1 MALSLRD
8 VKRILNQVRQS
19 TPSNDFNLID
29 IWTEYEGGNSKSSKL
44 KYMCFEIE
52 VMDPNTGETHHLYK
66 AIKFARVERLPKSAK
81 QSTSF
86 MEMMA
91 QVLSAAYEQGYNMVT
106 VIANIIEPVPVGLL
120 FLYGVQGVADTME
133 EAKKRADRDFKG
145 FIGAM
150 QGTFRVLHL
159 RQMTAEEAEWL
170 RSKMNKMEYMTAVRG
185 IPKASDDGENAGNK
199 GMGGSSLNP
208 DAQGTLEEIITA
220 MADYEYVIEVLSTPV
235 YVSTLEAWNTKTQK
249 QMTEWYGQLQGTKGL
264 SFNISIPMMYMAS
277 TGMNQGYSRSYT
289 DSTTQSYTQGES
301 YNTGYSQNV
310 GESLSQSLGES
321 FGISQGE
328 NVSQSHGTS
337 HSVSESV
344 GQSQTVGYS
353 EGISHSQSVGQTQ
366 GITQGISRGYS
377 QGVSNGV
384 SSGISIGNS
393 MGQSL
398 GSSLGTSEG
407 VSASQGLSSNTG
419 LSYGQGISV
428 GESQNLSNS
437 MNVGKSYGESLGSSM
452 NVSQGQ
458 SAGISHSIGQN
469 QSVGYGTSEG
479 VSIGNSANM
488 GESAS
493 ANRGNS
499 LNVSQ
504 GTNYGLNASGGVSS
518 NAGSSMNHSSG
529 VSWGENASGSVG
541 NNYSHSDS
549 VNSSTSI
556 GGNVGVGGHTPG
568 GSMGGAT
575 TGGAGLNLGGNIGHS
590 SGVGEST
597 SSGVSVSGSNG
608 FSSGGSSSDS
618 AGFSQSGGASFNSGG
633 SYGNSFSASGGVNNS
648 ASYGQNASQ
657 GESIGYNTGI
667 SQNNSSGVSES
678 YSTNDG
684 VSYSQGYG
692 ASYGQNQGMSYSNGM
707 SVGEGSSIGKS
718 QNLSNSMSNGQSASY
733 GNTQGTSMGQSASDS
748 VSISITQ
755 NKGTSSTSS
764 MSQSVTASES
774 LSNSV
779 SRSESLGQN
788 YSNSISQGVSQ
799 SRGVTDGTSDS
810 VSYGKSSSESYTQ
823 SVSNGTGKSWGES
836 QSLSQGTS
844 YGESNGRSMGTS
856 LGTTGG
862 YSQGTSG
869 SMGIAPSIGYNKSYQ
884 WMDQQVKDILELL
897 EYQNERLKKALRGA
911 GAFYTYCYIACPDMN
926 ALATAQAA
934 AKASWQND
942 FALTNPLQVLDLT
955 PEEQSHLLYHFTAFS
970 SDITRENVSGVSE
983 YKYATVLLPNEYVAY
998 THLPRVSEGGIDTNI
1013 NDVPKF
1019 RVLGNMQ
1026 GNIYMGRI
1034 LNAERYTFNNGY
1046 RTQFDYRLN
1055 IDELMHGMFV
1065 GQSRSGKTVAA
1076 MRFVK
1081 ELAASRRT
1089 ETGKRLRIVCL
1100 DPKQD
1105 WRGIARFVEPD
1116 RFRFYSMGNYMFNPI
1131 NLNPCKIPRG
1141 VQPQYWIDGIINI
1154 YCRAYGLLERGK
1166 QMLSEVF
1173 YDLYEKAGV
1182 FAAADDEDW
1191 MDKVPELSK
1200 KISFAKVYQAME
1212 AKKSALDDPSKG
1224 RAGNDTRDAYAR
1236 LLERLSC
1243 FARPYSIER
1252 RLFSHTDED
1261 YRNTAPG
1268 ANYIGDAD
1276 GYGVDELIGEDDV
1289 TVFESFGLES
1299 TFANFIFGIIT
1310 SGFYKVAK
1318 GFEKGFLHPSQY
1330 ETVLVIEEANKV
1342 LTGSDTAGTGG
1353 GGGMA
1358 SLSGQSEFEEIL
1370 DQSAGYGLFIVAITQ
1385 KPSMMPSSIIANCG
1399 LLFVGRLTTPDDV
1412 NLAVRMIGREERID
1426 DRDVVKW
1433 LPMSPTGW
1441 FICRSSRGYDFRNA
1455 EPVLVQIDPLN
1466 NASIS
1471 NGELDAI
1478 LAESIMRRAIRK
1490 ADAAVSD
1497 YGKAMR
1503 NVRNNIS
1510 A

>member
-8 VKRILNQVRQS
+8 VKRILNPVKQS

-29 IWTEYEGGNSKSSKL
+29 IWTEYDGGNSKSSKL

-52 VMDPNTGETHHLYK
+52 TMDPNTGETYHLYK
-66 AIKFARVERLPKSAK
+66 AVKFARVERLPKSAK

-86 MEMMA
+86 MDMMS
-91 QVLSAAYEQGYNMVT
+91 QVLAASYEQGYNMVT
-106 VIANIIEPVPVGLL
+106 VIANIVEPVPVGLL
-120 FLYGVQGVADTME
+120 FLYGVQGVADTIE
-133 EAKKRADRDFKG
+133 EAKLRADRDFKG

-150 QGTFRVLHL
+150 QGTFRVLHM
-159 RQMTAEEAEWL
+159 RNMTAEEAEWL

-185 IPKASDDGENAGNK
+185 IPKANDEGENMGNK
-199 GMGGSSLNP
+199 GMGGTNLNP

-235 YVSTLEAWNTKTQK
+235 YTSTLEAWSTRTQK
-249 QMTEWYGQLQGTKGL
+249 QMTEWYGQLQGTKAL
-264 SFNISIPMMYMAS
+264 SFSVSIPMMYMAS
-277 TGMNQGYSRSYT
+277 TGMSQGYSRSYT

-310 GESLSQSLGES
+310 GGSLSQSLGES

-328 NVSQSHGTS
+328 SVTQSQGTS

-344 GQSQTVGYS
+344 GQSQTLGYS

-366 GITQGISRGYS
+366 GITQGLSRGYS

-398 GSSLGTSEG
+398 GSSLGTSQG

-419 LSYGQGISV
+419 ISYGQGISE
-428 GESQNLSNS
+428 GQSQSLSNS
-437 MNVGKSYGESLGSSM
+437 MNAGLSYGESLGNST

-458 SAGISHSIGQN
+458 SAGLSHSVGQSQN
-469 QSVGYGTSEG
+469 VGYGTSENVNMG
-479 VSIGNSANM
+479 SSANV
-488 GESAS
+488 GENAS
-493 ANRGNS
+493 AN
-499 LNVSQ
+499 Q
-504 GTNYGLNASGGVSS
+504 GQNLGVNQGSSFGLNASGSVSS
-518 NAGSSMNHSSG
+518 NAGSSQGHSAGS
-529 VSWGENASGSVG
+529 SWGENHSTSGSTNASTGHTDSYGSNGSLQAKVPVLPLSG
-541 NNYSHSDS
+541 SLGVSNSNSDS
-549 VNSSTSI
+549 V
-556 GGNVGVGGHTPG
+556 
-568 GSMGGAT
+568 
-575 TGGAGLNLGGNIGHS
+575 S
-590 SGVGEST
+590 SGVGFSNSDGW
-597 SSGVSVSGSNG
+597 SSGGSASDSASFNQSTGAG
-608 FSSGGSSSDS
+608 FSSGGSYGSSFG
-618 AGFSQSGGASFNSGG
+618 ASGGVSSGG
-633 SYGNSFSASGGVNNS
+633 SYGQSVGM
-648 ASYGQNASQ
+648 
-657 GESIGYNTGI
+657 GESVGYGTGI
-667 SQNNSSGVSES
+667 SQNNSAGASES

-692 ASYGQNQGMSYSNGM
+692 ASYGQNQGMSYSNGV
-707 SVGEGSSIGKS
+707 STGEGSTIGKS

-733 GNTQGTSMGQSASDS
+733 GNTAGTSMGQSASDS
-748 VSISITQ
+748 VSISISQ
-755 NKGTSSTSS
+755 NRGTTSSSS

-779 SRSESLGQN
+779 SRSEGIGES
-788 YSNSISQGVSQ
+788 YSNSMSQGLSKSQ
-799 SRGVTDGTSDS
+799 GVTDGTSES
-810 VSYGKSSSESYTQ
+810 VSYGNSNSESYTQ
-823 SVSNGTGKSWGES
+823 SVSNGVGKSWGES
-836 QSLSQGTS
+836 KSMSQGSS

-862 YSQGTSG
+862 FTQGTSG

-897 EYQNERLKKALRGA
+897 EYQNERLKKALRGE

-934 AKASWQND
+934 AKASWQNN

-955 PEEQSHLLYHFTAFS
+955 PEEQAHLLYHFTAFS
-970 SDITRENVSGVSE
+970 TDITRENVYGVSE

-998 THLPRVSEGGIDTNI
+998 THPPRVSEGGIDTNI

-1019 RVLGNMQ
+1019 RVLGNMS

-1081 ELAASRRT
+1081 ELANSRRT

-1105 WRGIARFVEPD
+1105 WRGIARFVEPE
-1116 RFRFYSMGNYMFNPI
+1116 RFRFYSLGNHMFQPI

-1166 QMLSEVF
+1166 QMLSEAF

-1182 FAAADDEDW
+1182 FAVADDEDW

-1200 KISFAKVYQAME
+1200 KVTFAGVYKWMD
-1212 AKKSALDDPSKG
+1212 AKRASLDDPSNRGG
-1224 RAGNDTRDAYAR
+1224 RAGNDTKDAYAR
-1236 LLERLSC
+1236 LLERLQC

-1252 RLFSHTDED
+1252 RLFSRTDED
-1261 YRNTAPG
+1261 SLNKNPG
-1268 ANYIGDAD
+1268 DNHIGNGVGLGVDDLIGD
-1276 GYGVDELIGEDDV
+1276 DDV

-1299 TFANFIFGIIT
+1299 TFANFIFGVIT

-1318 GFEKGFLHPSQY
+1318 GFERGFLHPDQF
-1330 ETVLVIEEANKV
+1330 ETVLIIEEANKV
-1342 LTGSDTAGTGG
+1342 LTGNDAAGAGG

-1399 LLFVGRLTTPDDV
+1399 LLFVGRLTIPDDV

-1455 EPVLVQIDPLN
+1455 EPVLVEIEPLN
-1466 NASIS
+1466 NASIT
-1471 NGELDAI
+1471 NGELEAI
-1478 LAESIMRRAIRK
+1478 LAESIMKK
-1490 ADAAVSD
+1490 AAREADNMIHQLTAYA
-1497 YGKAMR
+1497 
-1503 NVRNNIS
+1503 
-1510 A
+1510 

>member
-1 MALSLRD
+1 MALSLKE
-8 VKRILNQVRQS
+8 VKQILNPVK
-19 TPSNDFNLID
+19 TTMPSNDFNLLD
-29 IWTEYEGGNSKSSKL
+29 VWTEYDGGNAKSSKL
-44 KYMCFEIE
+44 SYMCFEIE
-52 VMDPNTGETHHLYK
+52 TMDPNTGEKHHLYK
-66 AIKFARVERLPKSAK
+66 ALKFARVERLPKSAK

-86 MEMMA
+86 MDMMS
-91 QVLSAAYEQGYNMVT
+91 QVLSAAYEQGYNMIT
-106 VIANIIEPVPVGLL
+106 VIANIIEPVPIGLL
-120 FLYGVQGVADTME
+120 FLYGVQGVADTIE

-150 QGTFRVLHL
+150 QGTFRVLHI
-159 RQMTAEEAEWL
+159 RPMTAEEAEWL

-185 IPKASDDGENAGNK
+185 IPKASDAGEDAGNK
-199 GMGGSSLNP
+199 GMGGANLNP
-208 DAQGTLEEIITA
+208 DSQGTLEEIITA

-235 YVSTLEAWNTKTQK
+235 YVSTLEAWNTRTQK
-249 QMTEWYGQLQGTKGL
+249 QMTEWYGQMQGTKGL
-264 SFNISIPMMYMAS
+264 SFNVSIPMMYMAS
-277 TGMNQGYSRSYT
+277 TGMSQGYSRSYT

-310 GESLSQSLGES
+310 GGSLSQSLGES
-321 FGISQGE
+321 FGISSGE
-328 NVSQSHGTS
+328 SLTQSQGTS

-398 GSSLGTSEG
+398 GSSLGTSKG
-407 VSASQGLSSNTG
+407 VSASQGVSSNTG
-419 LSYGQGISV
+419 MSYGQGISI
-428 GESQNLSNS
+428 GQSQNVSNS
-437 MNVGKSYGESLGSSM
+437 MSAGRSYGESIGNST

-458 SAGISHSIGQN
+458 STGISHSVGQN
-469 QSVGYGTSEG
+469 QNISYGTSEG
-479 VSIGNSANM
+479 ASMGANVNV

-493 ANRGNS
+493 AAKGTSLGVSKNS
-499 LNVSQ
+499 
-504 GTNYGLNASGGVSS
+504 GYGLSANGGVSA
-518 NAGSSMNHSSG
+518 NAGSNSGYNSGQNWGSNTGTGYNSGVAQSTGANAGLSIPVVKGVSVGGSISNSTNSGYSNSSG
-529 VSWGENASGSVG
+529 YSNGGSVG
-541 NNYSHSDS
+541 SSQGYSQGNG
-549 VNSSTSI
+549 VN
-556 GGNVGVGGHTPG
+556 
-568 GSMGGAT
+568 
-575 TGGAGLNLGGNIGHS
+575 
-590 SGVGEST
+590 
-597 SSGVSVSGSNG
+597 
-608 FSSGGSSSDS
+608 FSSGGSYNNS
-618 AGFSQSGGASFNSGG
+618 AG
-633 SYGNSFSASGGVNNS
+633 ASGSVSNN
-648 ASYGQNASQ
+648 ASYGQSISQ
-657 GESIGYNTGI
+657 GESVGYNTGI
-667 SQNNSSGVSES
+667 SQSASSGASES

-684 VSYSQGYG
+684 MSYSQGYG
-692 ASYGQNQGMSYSNGM
+692 ASYGQNQGMSYSNGT
-707 SVGEGSSIGKS
+707 SVGEGSSIGSS
-718 QNLSNSMSNGQSASY
+718 QNLSNSVSSGQSASY

-748 VSISITQ
+748 VSVSITQ
-755 NKGTSSTSS
+755 NRGTSSTSS

-774 LSNSV
+774 LSNSL
-779 SRSESLGQN
+779 SQTESIGQN
-788 YSNSISQGVSQ
+788 YSNSLSQGVSK
-799 SRGVTDGTSDS
+799 SNGITDGTSES
-810 VSYGKSSSESYTQ
+810 ISYGKSNSESYTQ
-823 SVSNGTGKSWGES
+823 SVSNGVGKSWGES
-836 QSLSQGTS
+836 ESLSQGKS

-869 SMGIAPSIGYNKSYQ
+869 SMGIAPSIGYNRSYQ
-884 WMDQQVKDILELL
+884 WLDQQVKDILELL
-897 EYQNERLKKALRGA
+897 EYQNERLKKALRGV
-911 GAFYTYCYIACPDMN
+911 GAFYTYCYIACQDMN

-942 FALTNPLQVLDLT
+942 FALTNPLQVLDLA

-970 SDITRENVSGVSE
+970 SDITRENVCGVSE
-983 YKYATVLLPNEYVAY
+983 YKYATVLLPSEYVAY
-998 THLPRVSEGGIDTNI
+998 THLPRISEGGIDTNI

-1019 RVLGNMQ
+1019 RVLGNMK
-1026 GNIYMGRI
+1026 GSIYMGRI
-1034 LNAERYTFNNGY
+1034 LNSERYTFNNGY
-1046 RTQFDYRLN
+1046 RTQFDYRVD

-1081 ELAASRRT
+1081 ELAAARRT

-1105 WRGIARFVEPD
+1105 WRGIARFVEPE

-1173 YDLYEKAGV
+1173 YKLYEEAGV
-1182 FAAADDEDW
+1182 FAVADDEDW

-1200 KISFAKVYQAME
+1200 KVTFAKVYQQLQTTRDSMTN
-1212 AKKSALDDPSKG
+1212 PSNGSK
-1224 RAGNDTRDAYAR
+1224 AGNDTKDAYAR
-1236 LLERLSC
+1236 LLERMSC
-1243 FARPYSIER
+1243 FSRPYSIER
-1252 RLFSHTDED
+1252 RLFSKTDED
-1261 YRNTAPG
+1261 YLNVTSECK
-1268 ANYIGDAD
+1268 YVGDGV

-1299 TFANFIFGIIT
+1299 TFANFIFGVIT

-1342 LTGSDTAGTGG
+1342 LTGNDAAGTGG
-1353 GGGMA
+1353 GGSQA

-1399 LLFVGRLTTPDDV
+1399 LLFVGRLTIPDDV
-1412 NLAVRMIGREERID
+1412 NLSVRMIGREERIE

-1455 EPVLVQIDPLN
+1455 EPVLVEIEPLN
-1466 NASIS
+1466 NAAIS
-1471 NGELDAI
+1471 NGELNAI
-1478 LAESIMRRAIRK
+1478 LAEAEMKKGLSEAEQTILTLTKQTRRRA
-1490 ADAAVSD
+1490 V
-1497 YGKAMR
+1497 G
-1503 NVRNNIS
+1503 
-1510 A
+1510 